1 VAQEAKVNQRAGE
14 YAKMTGESPALQA
27 KL

>member
-1 VAQEAKVNQRAGE
+1 LAQEAKVKQMAGE
-14 YAKMTGESPALQA
+14 YAKMKGESPALQA